1 MELKD
6 AKVLLKEDDDLII
19 TVYDYWL
26 NKRLNHM
33 VSTVHIVRN
42 GCNIEFYLDV
52 LIVTPQARFKW
63 PDMNITDRWLLD
75 SQLSSHVCHLEDHP
89 PVPNCFNDRMLMLLS
104 FLAACIDPYCE
115 M

>member
-1 MELKD
+1 MVELKD

-42 GCNIEFYLDV
+42 GCNIEF
-52 LIVTPQARFKW
+52 IWT
-63 PDMNITDRWLLD
+63 
-75 SQLSSHVCHLEDHP
+75 C
-89 PVPNCFNDRMLMLLS
+89 
-104 FLAACIDPYCE
+104 
-115 M
+115 